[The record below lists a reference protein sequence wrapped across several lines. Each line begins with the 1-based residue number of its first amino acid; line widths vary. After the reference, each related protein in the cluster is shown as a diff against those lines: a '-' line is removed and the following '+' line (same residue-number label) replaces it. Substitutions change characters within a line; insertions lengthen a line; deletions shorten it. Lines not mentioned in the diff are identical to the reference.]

1 MRKRAKKLLSMLL
14 CGTMLC
20 LYLPL
25 QAQAVQFGDVSANA
39 WYYTAISS
47 LSDKGILSG
56 TGGGKFSPTATLT
69 RGQFVTM
76 LAKST
81 LSANDLQPY
90 NFSGYFK
97 DVTASHPFCQ
107 LGL

>member
-25 QAQAVQFGDVSANA
+25 QAQAVQFSDVSANA

-56 TGGGKFSPTATLT
+56 TGGGKFSPYRNADPWSICHHA
-69 RGQFVTM
+69 G
-76 LAKST
+76 KI
-81 LSANDLQPY
+81 
-90 NFSGYFK
+90 
-97 DVTASHPFCQ
+97 HPV
-107 LGL
+107 G